1 MDICYDPTKLNVT
14 EPTTLPQERT
24 AHRAKIMSTM
34 YSGTI
39 EDLPLDCPVPLGKS
53 VQINAFVDTDLV
65 GELTKRYS
73 QTGILIFLN
82 ISPTV

>member
-1 MDICYDPTKLNVT
+1 MI
-14 EPTTLPQERT
+14 PQNST
-24 AHRAKIMSTM
+24 SQNSQHRAKIMSTM

-39 EDLPLDCPVPLGKS
+39 EDLPPDCLVPLGKS